1 MLERTKNVV
10 MKEQFEDYDE
20 DPNQVR
26 EVNYQ
31 VLHD

>member
-10 MKEQFEDYDE
+10 MKEQFEDYDV